1 MKHIYEFEDFRA
13 DPAEQLLLHEGQPV
27 ALTPKVFETLLIL
40 LESEGRLIDKEDFIN
55 RLWPGVF
62 VEDVALAK
70 NISHLRRVLAEGRMG
85 TEMIQTVP
93 KRGYRF
99 AVPVRKVLER
109 AAEPSY
115 AGNVRAVAA
124 EPGQDFPVVAA
135 GVAAQ
140 AGPAKGLAS
149 NRRTSNRTWSRWAIA
164 LVLLAAS
171 SVGAFLLLRHKHTLF
186 TEKDTVVLA
195 DFSNSTDD
203 PVFDGTLRQG
213 LAVELEQSPFLNL
226 ISEQQ
231 IQQVLSLMGQPA
243 DARLTP
249 TIAREICERTASAA
263 VLEGSIASLGS
274 QYVLGLRAK
283 DCHSGAV
290 LAEEQVHTATKEGV
304 LNALGQIAS
313 RFRSRV
319 GETLTTVEKHNT
331 PLAEATTPSL
341 EALKAY
347 STGWK
352 VTYSAGEAAAL
363 PFFQR
368 AVEIDPQFA
377 IAYAALGLMYSNNA
391 EAALAAENATKAYA
405 LRDRVSDK
413 ERYFIDAYYDGRVT
427 GNQEKAQQTC
437 EAWARTYPREVA
449 PHTFLAGFIYPAF
462 GKYEKAVEEAN
473 KAGEID
479 PGEGIVSTELVANY
493 AALNQLDKSETVMRA
508 ASDRKLDNPNLLIL
522 RYDLAFLRADK
533 ADMDRAVALAQG
545 KSGAEDGM
553 ADHQAFVL
561 AYSGH
566 LREARKTAEHAVA
579 LAQQAAHP
587 ERAAIFETG
596 AALWEA
602 FFGNEAAAK
611 RRALTA
617 LALTKDREVVY
628 GAAFS
633 LALAGESSQ
642 AQAMA
647 NDLERHFPD
656 DTAVR
661 FSYVPSLRALAAL
674 NRGESSQAIELL
686 QAAAPYELGE
696 PRSYLQ
702 GFFGALYPVYVRG
715 EAFLVARRGSDAA
728 AEFRKILDHGGITF
742 SDPIRALARLQLA
755 RAYALSGDRTKAMAS
770 YQDFLTLWK
779 DADPD
784 IPILQQAKVEYAKLQ

>member
-40 LESEGRLIDKEDFIN
+40 LESEGRLIDKEDFIT

-70 NISHLRRVLAEGRMG
+70 NISHLRRILAEGKTG

-99 AVPVRKVLER
+99 VVPVRKVLDQT
-109 AAEPSY
+109 AEPSP
-115 AGNVRAVAA
+115 AGDLPAAPA
-124 EPGQDFPVVAA
+124 EPGK
-135 GVAAQ
+135 
-140 AGPAKGLAS
+140 GPP
-149 NRRTSNRTWSRWAIA
+149 WSRWAIA

-171 SVGAFLLLRHKHTLF
+171 SVGAFLFLRHKHPVL

-195 DFSNSTDD
+195 DFSNSTGD

-226 ISEQQ
+226 ISDQQ
-231 IQQVLSLMGQPA
+231 IQQALSLMGQPA

-263 VLEGSIASLGS
+263 VLEGSIANLGRE
-274 QYVLGLRAK
+274 YVLGLQAM

-290 LAEEQVHTATKEGV
+290 LAEEQGHAATKEGV
-304 LNALGQIAS
+304 LNTLGQIAS

-319 GETLTTVEKHNT
+319 GETLATVEEHNT

-352 VTYSAGEAAAL
+352 VDNSAGEAAAL

-377 IAYAALGLMYSNNA
+377 MAYASLGLMYSNNA
-391 EAALAAENATKAYA
+391 ESALAAENVSKAYA

-427 GNQEKAQQTC
+427 GNMEKAQQTC
-437 EAWARTYPREVA
+437 EAWARTYPREMA
-449 PHTFLAGFIYPAF
+449 PHTFLGGFIYQAS
-462 GKYEKAVEEAN
+462 GKYEKAAEEAG
-473 KAGEID
+473 KGREIEPD
-479 PGEGIVSTELVANY
+479 AAIVYLELVLNY
-493 AALNQLDKSETVMRA
+493 AALGQLDKSQRAVRA
-508 ASDRKLDNPNLLIL
+508 ASDRDLDNANLLIT
-522 RYDLAFLRADK
+522 RYDLAFLQADK
-533 ADMDRAVALAQG
+533 AEMDRIVALAQG
-545 KSGAEDGM
+545 RSGAEDGI

-566 LREARKTAEHAVA
+566 LREARKMAEHAVA

-602 FFGNEAAAK
+602 FFGNQAAAK
-611 RRALTA
+611 RRATTA
-617 LALTKDREVVY
+617 LALTKDREVEY
-628 GAAFS
+628 GAAFA
-633 LALAGESSQ
+633 LALSGESSQ

-647 NDLERHFPD
+647 HDLENHFPD

-661 FSYVPSLRALAAL
+661 FSYLPSLRALIAL
-674 NRGESSQAIELL
+674 NHGESSQAIELL

-696 PRSYLQ
+696 PRSHIQ
-702 GFFGALYPVYVRG
+702 GFFGSLYPVYVRG
-715 EAFLVARRGSDAA
+715 EAFLAARRGADAA
-728 AEFRKILDHGGITF
+728 AEFQKILHHGGITF
-742 SDPIRALARLQLA
+742 SDPIGALARLQLA
-755 RAYALSGDRTKAMAS
+755 RAYALSGDRTKATAS
-770 YQDFLTLWK
+770 YRDFLALWK

-784 IPILQQAKVEYAKLQ
+784 IPIFQQAKVEYAKLQ

>member
-27 ALTPKVFETLLIL
+27 ALSPKVFETLLIL
-40 LESEGRLIDKEDFIN
+40 LESEGRLIDKEDFIS

-70 NISHLRRVLAEGRMG
+70 NISHLRRILAEGKTG

-99 AVPVRKVLER
+99 VVPVRKVLDQT
-109 AAEPSY
+109 AEPSP
-115 AGNVRAVAA
+115 AGDLPAAPA
-124 EPGQDFPVVAA
+124 EPGQGRA
-135 GVAAQ
+135 
-140 AGPAKGLAS
+140 
-149 NRRTSNRTWSRWAIA
+149 WSRWAIA
-164 LVLLAAS
+164 FLLLAAS
-171 SVGAFLLLRHKHTLF
+171 SLGAFLFLRHKHPVF

-195 DFSNSTDD
+195 DFSNSTGD

-226 ISEQQ
+226 ISDQQ
-231 IQQVLSLMGQPA
+231 IQQALSLMGQPA

-249 TIAREICERTASAA
+249 TIAREICERTASTA

-274 QYVLGLRAK
+274 EYVLGLRAM

-290 LAEEQVHTATKEGV
+290 LAEEQGHAATKEGV

-319 GETLTTVEKHNT
+319 GETLATVEEHNT

-341 EALKAY
+341 EALKEY

-352 VTYSAGEAAAL
+352 VDYSAGEAAAL

-377 IAYAALGLMYSNNA
+377 MAYASLGLMYSNNA
-391 EAALAAENATKAYA
+391 ESALAAENVSKAYA

-427 GNQEKAQQTC
+427 GNMEKAQQTC
-437 EAWARTYPREVA
+437 EAWARTYPREMA
-449 PHTFLAGFIYPAF
+449 PHTFLGGFIYQAS
-462 GKYEKAVEEAN
+462 GKYEKAVEEAG
-473 KAGEID
+473 KGGEIEPD
-479 PGEGIVSTELVANY
+479 AAIVYLELVLNY
-493 AALNQLDKSETVMRA
+493 AALGQLDKSQRAVRA
-508 ASDRKLDNPNLLIL
+508 ASDRNLDNANLLVT
-522 RYDLAFLRADK
+522 RYDLAFLQADK
-533 ADMDRAVALAQG
+533 AEMDRIVALAQG
-545 KSGAEDGM
+545 RSGAEDGI

-566 LREARKTAEHAVA
+566 LREARKMAEHAVA
-579 LAQQAAHP
+579 LAQQTAHP

-602 FFGNEAAAK
+602 FFGNQAAAK
-611 RRALTA
+611 RRATTA
-617 LALTKDREVVY
+617 LALTKDREVEY
-628 GAAFS
+628 GAAFA
-633 LALAGESSQ
+633 LALSGDSSQ

-647 NDLERHFPD
+647 NDLENHFPD

-661 FSYVPSLRALAAL
+661 FSYLPSLRALAAL
-674 NRGESSQAIELL
+674 DHGESSQAIELL
-686 QAAAPYELGE
+686 QVAAPYELGE
-696 PRSYLQ
+696 PRSHIQ
-702 GFFGALYPVYVRG
+702 GFFGSLYPIYVRG
-715 EAFLVARRGSDAA
+715 EAFLAARRGADAA
-728 AEFRKILDHGGITF
+728 AEFQKILDHGGITF
-742 SDPIRALARLQLA
+742 SDPMGALARLQLA